1 MLYKSSDAAL
11 IQNFYIGE
19 IERDFRDFSL
29 MENKH
34 CLILTRSIYRLQVQ
48 KADLIMKQQFLAYF
62 TSSEMVRMLVCNL
75 QFYVTGGRRQIGKQ
89 NINNIIVD
97 SAVLFHSIFY
107 YITYLQGGEA
117 ELMCGGPLMFYNSLL

>member
-62 TSSEMVRMLVCNL
+62 TTSSEMVRMLVCNL
-75 QFYVTGGRRQIGKQ
+75 QFYVTGGRPGGKLE
-89 NINNIIVD
+89 NKTLIT
-97 SAVLFHSIFY
+97 LLSIQLCCSIQSF
-107 YITYLQGGEA
+107 ITSRICREVKQ
-117 ELMCGGPLMFYNSLL
+117 S

>member
-1 MLYKSSDAAL
+1 MVLNTASYSLDYIMLYKSLDAAL

-62 TSSEMVRMLVCNL
+62 TSSEMVRMLVW
-75 QFYVTGGRRQIGKQ
+75 K
-89 NINNIIVD
+89 
-97 SAVLFHSIFY
+97 
-107 YITYLQGGEA
+107 
-117 ELMCGGPLMFYNSLL
+117 